1 MTSISTKLKAR
12 PLFFRKSCDIAL
24 ILFSIISIIIAI
36 GGMGM
41 ILYSVWDHGRVMF
54 DDFSFLTNTTM
65 PNGAEGNGI
74 ANVLLGTIYITLGAC
89 LISVPLAMGAGIYIS
104 EFGKGSAFAA
114 FLRFCANVLMG
125 VPSIIIGLFVYV
137 IVVIPMKG
145 ASGLAGSVALAIIM
159 FPVIMRTTEDML
171 AMVPNTL
178 RESALA
184 LGMTRMRTTLC
195 IVTRAAK
202 NGLATGVL
210 LSLARVSG
218 ETAPLLF
225 TVLCAYGWPDQYFSM
240 PTPNMPVFIN
250 DSMGSAFPAE
260 QQAGWGAALVICS
273 LILIINIATRYFFRD
288 KNKR

>member
-1 MTSISTKLKAR
+1 MTTITKKLKTR
-12 PLFFRKSCDIAL
+12 PLFFRKLWDVL
-24 ILFSIISIIIAI
+24 LMLFSIASIAIAI

-41 ILYSVWDHGRVMF
+41 ILYSVWDHGRSMLS
-54 DDFSFLTNTTM
+54 DFSFLTSTTL
-65 PNGAEGNGI
+65 PNGEAGMGI
-74 ANVLLGTIYITLGAC
+74 ANVLLGTIYITLGATI
-89 LISVPLAMGAGIYIS
+89 ISVPLAMGAGIYIS
-104 EFGKGSAFAA
+104 EFGKGNVLAA

-125 VPSIIIGLFVYV
+125 VPSIIVGLFVV
-137 IVVIPMKG
+137 VLVVIPMEG
-145 ASGLAGSVALAIIM
+145 PSGLAGSIALAIIM

-210 LSLARVSG
+210 LSLARVAG

-225 TVLCAYGWPDQYFSM
+225 TVFCAFGWPDGYFSK
-240 PTPNMPVFIN
+240 PTPNLPVFIN
-250 DSMGSAFPAE
+250 DSMSSAFEAE
-260 QQAGWGAALVICS
+260 RQVGWGAALVICAF
-273 LILIINIATRYFFRD
+273 ILIVNIATRYFFRD
-288 KNKR
+288 RNKR